1 LTISLIKSLNLTKRS
16 DVFNLSTWEA
26 EACRS
31 LNLRP
36 TWSINKTSFRK
47 ARVTWKNPV
56 LKKNKNKT
64 KKKTNK
70 KQKDQKSL
78 NVNSVNEKSYII
90 NL

>member
-1 LTISLIKSLNLTKRS
+1 MTISLIKSLNLTKRS

-56 LKKNKNKT
+56 LKKKQKQT
-64 KKKTNK
+64 KKKNK